1 MTDEP
6 LQAAAREPFDGPRLM
21 ISGWLQVDP
30 ADGPVLINREMR
42 VVASDGVEVGW
53 VAAVLVAGA
62 ERGIRC
68 VLLQRLGPM
77 PEYRKVAPAL
87 IARVT
92 EDRVA
97 LHISSDQV
105 NQLPAH
111 ESGARRTAL

>member
-1 MTDEP
+1 MTEEP
-6 LQAAAREPFDGPRLM
+6 LPGSAPDPFAGPRLM

-30 ADGPVLINREMR
+30 ADAPVEVHRAMR

-53 VAAVLVAGA
+53 VAAVLVTGA
-62 ERGIRC
+62 ARGIRC

-77 PEYRKVAPAL
+77 PEYRQVAPVL

-92 EDRVA
+92 EGRVA

-111 ESGARRTAL
+111 ESGARRSTL